1 MILGIII
8 GAISCLFTLLIIGM
22 YLKITEKLDQLINGV
37 YYLVKREKDFEEAE
51 LEMEKEEERKLQ
63 RLNQV
68 GVN

>member
-8 GAISCLFTLLIIGM
+8 GVISCLFIFLIIGM

>member
-1 MILGIII
+1 
-8 GAISCLFTLLIIGM
+8 M
-22 YLKITEKLDQLINGV
+22 YLKITKKLDQLINGV

>member
-1 MILGIII
+1 LILGIII
-8 GAISCLFTLLIIGM
+8 GAISCLFIFLIIGM

>member
-8 GAISCLFTLLIIGM
+8 GAISCLFIFLIIGM